1 MFCLQQNP
9 EITMSVKI
17 LTSTVIG
24 LEAFRQDPL
33 GALASAQAGAV
44 AVFDNNA
51 PVLYAVTPDRLAQL
65 LELEAAAR
73 QPQSDVALD
82 EQLYNDSL
90 SSPMSVPAGKFM
102 MYAGWRPDAD
112 FQRQAAIWGIAL
124 SEPVTP
130 AELASFVTWWQADG
144 RPFHHVQWQQKLA
157 RSVQQ
162 SRAVNGGRAQR
173 DINQL
178 PEPDHTI
185 PDGFRG
191 E

>member
-1 MFCLQQNP
+1 
-9 EITMSVKI
+9 MSVKI

-24 LEAFRQDPL
+24 LEAFRQDPVA
-33 GALASAQAGAV
+33 ALSSAEAGAV

-51 PVLYAVTPDRLAQL
+51 PVFYAVSPERLAQL

-73 QPQSDVALD
+73 LPRSDVTLD
-82 EQLYNDSL
+82 EQLYDE
-90 SSPMSVPAGKFM
+90 SSAYSAALQIPAGKFM

-130 AELASFVTWWQADG
+130 AELASFITWWQADG

-162 SRAVNGGRAQR
+162 SRAVSGNRATR
-173 DINQL
+173 DVNQL